1 MYVCIQKYTHL
12 HSFADKHLGSFYI
25 LAIANNATIN
35 IGVHIYNGIL
45 LFHKKSIILPYAI
58 TWIQLENIMLS
69 EISQRK
75 TNIV

>member
-1 MYVCIQKYTHL
+1 M
-12 HSFADKHLGSFYI
+12 
-25 LAIANNATIN
+25 
-35 IGVHIYNGIL
+35 VHIYNGIL

-75 TNIV
+75 ANTIQYNLYVESKII